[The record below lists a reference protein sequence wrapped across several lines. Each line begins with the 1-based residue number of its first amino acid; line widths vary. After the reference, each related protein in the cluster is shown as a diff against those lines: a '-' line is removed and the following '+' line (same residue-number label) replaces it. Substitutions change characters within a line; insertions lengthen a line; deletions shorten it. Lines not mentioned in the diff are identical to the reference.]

1 MNEFVAAAPSWW
13 YYGMQGNMER
23 DRSTLLLLD
32 RSLDV
37 LSPLMHEFT
46 YQAMVND
53 LLNIDDDKISYK
65 SEALPM

>member
-1 MNEFVAAAPSWW
+1 
-13 YYGMQGNMER
+13 MQGHMER